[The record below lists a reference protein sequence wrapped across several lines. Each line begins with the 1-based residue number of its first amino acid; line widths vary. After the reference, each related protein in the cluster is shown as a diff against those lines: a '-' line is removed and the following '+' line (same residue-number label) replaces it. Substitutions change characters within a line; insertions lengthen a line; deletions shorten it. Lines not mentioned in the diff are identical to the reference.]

1 VHPEASYHRG
11 VAATESSP
19 ACIIIG
25 AGPAGLATAA
35 CLRSAGVS
43 ADLVDRAGEP
53 GGAYREI
60 YPRITLASP
69 AALDSLPGLPL
80 QTPGTYLT
88 AGDYHAYL
96 RRYAAHA
103 GLAIEPGQVRSVRRD
118 AAGDGNSDGT
128 RDGKG
133 DGFVVDAGDRSWRVR
148 FVVVATGMWGRP
160 VVPVVPGLDSCGVP
174 FLHAR
179 DWRGPRSISAGAG
192 AGGDATPALLVIGGA
207 TSAVE
212 IAEEAATA
220 GLPVTLAVR
229 SRLHVARQSFLG
241 RDVHHWIGP
250 VAALPSWVA
259 PGHCAN
265 RPTLPGTDRGFS
277 RLRDQGRISV
287 RPALARVDPGGDASF
302 SDGGRA
308 RFGAIVAA
316 TGYRFATP
324 FLPGDVA
331 RAPAGHLL
339 ARHAESLSWPGLF
352 VVGTPCADRLDSEF
366 LRGIARDAATVS
378 RTIAARLRA

>member
-1 VHPEASYHRG
+1 
-11 VAATESSP
+11 VAATESNP
-19 ACIIIG
+19 ACLVIG

-60 YPRITLASP
+60 YQHITLASP

-88 AGDYHAYL
+88 AGDYRAYL

-103 GLAIEPGQVRSVRRD
+103 GLEIERGQVRSVRRT
-118 AAGDGNSDGT
+118 ASSDGT
-128 RDGKG
+128 P
-133 DGFVVDAGDRSWRVR
+133 DGFVVDAGDRSWRAR
-148 FVVVATGMWGRP
+148 FVVVATGMWGNP
-160 VVPVVPGLDSCGVP
+160 VVPAIPGLDSCGVP

-179 DWRGPRSISAGAG
+179 DWRGPRSISAGAT
-192 AGGDATPALLVIGGA
+192 GDAAPALLVVGGA

-212 IAEEAATA
+212 IAEETATA

-259 PGHCAN
+259 PGHCAH

-277 RLRDQGRISV
+277 RLRAQGRISL

-302 SDGGRA
+302 ADGGRA

-316 TGYRFATP
+316 TGYTFATP
-324 FLPGDVA
+324 FLPADVT